1 MYVHIGG
8 EYSIS
13 DRFIICVIDMESI
26 SPSQSDMLSFLAE
39 AEKSDHVEYV
49 SDDIPQSA
57 VITVDRVYFS
67 PLSTATLFK
76 RMTEK
81 RAHGYKSCASR
92 PL

>member
-26 SPSQSDMLSFLAE
+26 SPSQTDILSFLAE
-39 AEKSDHVEYV
+39 AEKTDRAEYV
-49 SDDIPQSA
+49 SDEIPQSA

-67 PLSTATLFK
+67 PLSTATLYK

-81 RAHGYKSCASR
+81 RVRKNKFCAPYS
-92 PL
+92 L